1 MRRREVRCIL
11 LFFLVWFVGWV
22 IGVDVGVDMG
32 LVLSMR
38 YGVWNMVY
46 DVQNAVEV
54 QVCILGLKKK
64 SFNLFIKE
72 EKRDT
77 LFNSSTHSFTIYGR
91 GNVKHLYKQLF
102 WNVCTPGCE

>member
-1 MRRREVRCIL
+1 M
-11 LFFLVWFVGWV
+11 
-22 IGVDVGVDMG
+22 

-46 DVQNAVEV
+46 DVQNAIEV

-72 EKRDT
+72 EKKGYPFQLIHT
-77 LFNSSTHSFTIYGR
+77 FFY
-91 GNVKHLYKQLF
+91 HLRQGERE
-102 WNVCTPGCE
+102 TSI